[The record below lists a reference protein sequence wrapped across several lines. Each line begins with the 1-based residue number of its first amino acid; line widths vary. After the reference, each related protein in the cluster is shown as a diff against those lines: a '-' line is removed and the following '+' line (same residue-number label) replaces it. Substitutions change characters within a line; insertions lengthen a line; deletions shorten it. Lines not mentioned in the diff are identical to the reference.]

1 MIERLS
7 MFVSEYM
14 VITQTMGLLLYWV
27 PLSFCAYGY
36 TIRTWVNY
44 QKDVAARAFAETP
57 GNVNAPTYLQK
68 EYYHPTDT
76 VGTLIGRAL
85 ITIMPVANLWASVFD
100 LAPKV
105 FGSLFKWVGRVFDQ
119 PLVPKRGGK

>member
-7 MFVSEYM
+7 VFVSEYR
-14 VITQTMGLLLYWV
+14 VITQTMGPLLYWV

-44 QKDVAARAFAETP
+44 QKDVATRDAEIMQLAKPPVHT
-57 GNVNAPTYLQK
+57 VFYR
-68 EYYHPTDT
+68 PTDT

-85 ITIMPVANLWASVFD
+85 ITIIPVANLWAAVFD
-100 LAPKV
+100 IAPKV
-105 FGSLFKWVGRVFDQ
+105 FGSLFKWIGRVFDQ